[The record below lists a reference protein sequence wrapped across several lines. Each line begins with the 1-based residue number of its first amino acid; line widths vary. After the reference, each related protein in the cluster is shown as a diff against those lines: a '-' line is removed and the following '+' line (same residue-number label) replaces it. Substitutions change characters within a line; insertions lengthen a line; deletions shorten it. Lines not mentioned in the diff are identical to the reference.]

1 MLCRKKKFHGQIHL
15 ANWMSSLCLEIY
27 SYLLADKESET
38 SWKGMESLLIHS
50 FPQFLLHELYSTVEC
65 HRAMK
70 IDKWLL
76 QDSSY
81 KCNVK
86 WKKPDTMVC
95 ILHESIYIKLN
106 NRQKYPMD
114 LKVRM
119 SLSKGSDTT
128 RVLTLLVAVHIL
140 FGWRSHCLLCESDW
154 FVHFSAYVYIC
165 VILRL
170 REKGKTSKTHQYWR
184 DQKINV
190 HEFGSSKYNVLQKKI
205 LQVFW
210 TRFPS
215 SNTKVLENWRSEVW
229 NGFRRVKIKVSQGC
243 VSMFLLEALEENHFL
258 AFSSL

>member
-1 MLCRKKKFHGQIHL
+1 
-15 ANWMSSLCLEIY
+15 MSRIL
-27 SYLLADKESET
+27 YLLISNCKSPSKERTFSLPNVFDHET
-38 SWKGMESLLIHS
+38 SFFYK
-50 FPQFLLHELYSTVEC
+50 
-65 HRAMK
+65 A
-70 IDKWLL
+70 
-76 QDSSY
+76 SY
-81 KCNVK
+81 
-86 WKKPDTMVC
+86 
-95 ILHESIYIKLN
+95 E
-106 NRQKYPMD
+106 
-114 LKVRM
+114 
-119 SLSKGSDTT
+119 TT